1 VSRSLRLWGPVAAW
15 MAVIFALSSRPLPPS
30 AGVFPDWFTHGAAYA
45 ALCILACRALAGGLG
60 PALRGRDAA
69 LAVSLCAVYGVA
81 TEFHQR
87 YVPGRQGDP
96 ADVAKDVA
104 GALVGVWFYRRVLL
118 PRAGFHEREAHRG

>member
-1 VSRSLRLWGPVAAW
+1 
-15 MAVIFALSSRPLPPS
+15 MAVIFVLSSRPLPPS
-30 AGVFPDWFTHGAAYA
+30 AATFPDWSTHGGAYA

-69 LAVSLCAVYGVA
+69 LAVALCAVYGAA
-81 TEFHQR
+81 TELHQR

-96 ADVAKDVA
+96 ADVVKDVA

-118 PRAGFHEREAHRG
+118 PRAALREREAHRG